1 MTFWEAVGGISMG
14 IDNAAVTA
22 IARRLEGWTIP
33 IGLCIPT
40 LEP

>member
-1 MTFWEAVGGISMG
+1 MTFWEAVGGIGMG
-14 IDNAAVTA
+14 IDNATVTA
-22 IARRLEGWTIP
+22 IAWRLEGGTIR